1 MNRNLAAVVFRAAA
15 TAVAPIVV
23 SLSVATIQAQTVA
36 PRIPLVEGLIVTHAV
51 HAVEGDYESMSSVGS
66 VNAQGVSLTV
76 SGDAP
81 QTAGARAQPVSIT
94 RMVRRADLETAR
106 TYKYFFTTADDDV
119 IPGTT
124 AIGMSALVISDLRTR
139 GGSQITLDGRAGGL
153 MGVVGDLMNSV
164 DKSGGMATAMV
175 GMTGGRMQA
184 SGVLKLAEPQPVG
197 VSVIV
202 NGKRVMLPAY
212 HLHGRLG
219 TGDASEDADL
229 YILDDPANALV
240 LRMTIAKD
248 RADVVKIDFP
258 TLDAPKAMERE
269 LADNRRTAI
278 YGIYFDFNS
287 ATIKPQSESVL
298 REIVDVMK
306 REPSWTLKVEG
317 HTDNVGGDAKN
328 QDLSARRAAAVK
340 DALVV
345 RGVSAARLTTGG
357 YGASVPR
364 ETNTT
369 LAGRARNRRVELTR
383 N

>member
-1 MNRNLAAVVFRAAA
+1 VNRNLPSVVRIAGAALASIGPLLYAFA
-15 TAVAPIVV
+15 
-23 SLSVATIQAQTVA
+23 IQAQTA
-36 PRIPLVEGLIVTHAV
+36 PKIPLIEGLIVTHAV
-51 HAVEGDYESMSSVGS
+51 HAIEGDYETMSSVGTI
-66 VNAQGVSLTV
+66 NAQGVSFTV

-81 QTAGARAQPVSIT
+81 QAAGARPQSVSVT
-94 RMVRRADLETAR
+94 RTVRQADLATAR
-106 TYKYFFTTADDDV
+106 TYKYFFTTVDDDV

-124 AIGMSALVISDLRTR
+124 AIGMSALVISDLRSH
-139 GGSQITLDGRAGGL
+139 GSSQLTLDGRAGGL
-153 MGVVGDLMNSV
+153 MGALGDLLGSV
-164 DKSGGMATAMV
+164 DKSGGMATAMA

-202 NGKRVMLPAY
+202 NGKRAMLPAY
-212 HLHGRLG
+212 HLHGRIG
-219 TGDASEDADL
+219 TADASEDADL
-229 YILDDPANALV
+229 YVLDDPANPLMLHA
-240 LRMTIAKD
+240 TIAKD
-248 RADVVKIDFP
+248 RVDVVKIDFP
-258 TLDAPKAMERE
+258 TSDAPKAMERE
-269 LADNRRTAI
+269 LAENRRTAI

-340 DALVV
+340 QALVQ
-345 RGVSAARLTTGG
+345 RGVPEARLTTGG

-369 LAGRARNRRVELTR
+369 LAGRARNRRVELSR
-383 N
+383 V